1 MDGDNRLGN
10 KEEIMKHL
18 TGYFTSL
25 YAEERWDRPSLDNMG
40 FGVIWEEARWLE
52 RKFEEDE
59 ICDAIFALAGIGPRG
74 RMVSQWLS
82 SNDFGQ
88 CERRMS

>member
-1 MDGDNRLGN
+1 
-10 KEEIMKHL
+10 MKHI
-18 TGYFTSL
+18 TGSFASL

-40 FGVIWEEARWLE
+40 FNVIWEEARWLE

-59 ICDAIFALAGIGPRG
+59 IHDAIFALVGIGPRG
-74 RMVSQWLS
+74 WIVSQLLS

-88 CERRMS
+88 C